1 MNPRILGI
9 IGGLALLVAL
19 LSPFMMGSSKKVEQ
33 LFNSAEDLY
42 GDADYEGAIAKYN
55 EALEESTKRG
65 VKTEVIDKDFPTL
78 ANFKI
83 AVSYSQLAEQSGDVN
98 HYDTAIAYIEKVA
111 PTATIPK
118 HQEGLTYLWGQILY
132 RTEQFELAEPKFM
145 QLIEN
150 FPNSLFVE
158 NAWYAIGQLNYKLQ
172 NYEDSRNAF
181 KSVLD
186 GFPNSDFKDDSQHL
200 IAQSFLNESNY
211 EQAYQEFDKIAT
223 EEFKNYP
230 DLQAEAM
237 YKAAYSLNQ
246 LGRDDEAISR
256 YTNFITQFPESQY
269 VTAAYFDQGAIYAR
283 QKDYDN
289 ARVNY
294 ELALQN
300 TADRVLQAEIQSAIG
315 RTYYDQG
322 DYENAIVSYTT
333 LLEEYP
339 ESDFIA
345 EAKLGIADS
354 HFRLERWSEATVAYQ
369 RVINEHEEET
379 DFIPYCSYQIG
390 EAYYKLGTA
399 QRQSAQDEESTEQAM
414 TTLELALTWYQK
426 TIDDFPQDAVA
437 PHALYGAIWALN
449 DLGRKEEL
457 ETVAR
462 EFIDKNKNDNEFDIL
477 AAEVQ
482 LRFADIKRQEFKQYV
497 EAAQEYAKLWDY
509 RPLPKFH
516 LVKLMGKFFEG
527 RSYYE
532 AAKPEGY
539 QEGDTD
545 ATFNADYLQKS
556 VAAYQDAVAMFNDE
570 AFLPGVAEERYD
582 DFSERIAQVEACV
595 MNEALSH
602 EMLGDWEQARV
613 RYASIP
619 ETSEYYERAL
629 LLVANSYVKQGDK
642 EGAIN
647 YYNGILGKLAKADNR
662 SLAEIK
668 LADLLRAEKRF
679 AEAAVQ
685 YQAVVDG
692 NPSGEYADDALYL
705 VGLCYYHASADDAT
719 LIPKSEAA
727 FQRVIADYAK
737 SPNAVEAYY
746 GLALAYRD
754 AAQKHGDTEKWPLVL
769 QIAEEAN
776 DKYAT
781 SGDELVLRT
790 LGHIELIKATAI
802 ENTSANA
809 EGGVDVDVLVASLKR
824 IVNNTGAPEDARSRS
839 QLKIGHTYYG
849 VKRYEEALA
858 EYLLFVE
865 MFPNNELA
873 PNAQYQAAVCH
884 YQIAQAAGDKGT
896 KDLALQNAVSAAQ
909 KVTTLLNRF
918 WKITLNREEGSGET
932 TLAPSAFTIPGNSV
946 VVVIDMSGTSRTKLT
961 LVLGTATAELPA
973 ASIGIN
979 QSNYPGMK
987 VVSTDNDYHADNRI
1001 SASYTEGLAKLGLED
1016 EAGAAAAF
1024 KQVTALE
1031 GQTEDEN
1038 RKTLIFQAHSR
1049 LAELNG
1055 NLGDHAAAV
1064 QEYQYIIENTEDA
1077 DLKGRSYFA
1086 MAFAQ
1091 DEQLKAYP
1099 EALMGYQNAIQL
1111 VEDNLVQAQ
1120 AYYRMGL
1127 IYQDKLKQPEKALE
1141 TFQTLIGDYSGSGDT
1156 SVASMVADAGIRRS
1170 SLYVELGRLDEAI
1183 AEAEE
1188 ALNRTK
1194 ANPNASV
1201 SEKCAAQYNFGFLYS
1216 DKARSL
1222 FSSEVGTQLQPYIDA
1237 SRTAGAAFFEVNTLA
1252 MPVEE
1257 AAKDAVKSQTV
1268 IPYVQNSLFQ
1278 AGQIYYSVGISVKLP
1293 QDLTSCLAPLTT
1305 FVDYVDKGFFPASN
1319 DLRKN
1324 TETALNYLASANF
1337 ELGRMQVGM
1346 DGEMSEK
1353 AVSYFD
1359 AAADVFRSMAARYPN
1374 ANDAAYWQYQVGE
1387 SYYASQQYERAIE
1400 EYDKVR
1406 GVNKVHKS
1414 AAESLYAISTCSQL
1428 LSEAAE
1434 KAGDE
1439 EAKQRWYDRLFA
1451 ANETL
1456 AAEYP
1461 NSVYTADALINI
1473 GNKYYNAGS
1482 EADLEQ
1488 TERIRLYQM
1497 AINYYQRAIDTP
1509 GISKDSKGTAQS
1521 YLTDTAS
1528 ALAYYEYKNATAD
1541 LDAAKITQ
1549 NAEDKKSAI
1558 ETVIAEFHKIIAEF
1572 PTTKF
1577 ADLAL
1582 VQIGEAYMVLADS
1595 DEAYYKDALDYFD
1608 RLWKKYETTPP
1619 VDTEVNKAR
1628 TYAISQIQQIQNYV
1642 KSQNIQIQDVGGGG
1656 E

>member
-42 GDADYEGAIAKYN
+42 GQADYEGAIAKYN

-322 DYENAIVSYTT
+322 DYENAITSYTT

-354 HFRLERWSEATVAYQ
+354 QYRLQRWSEATVAYE

-390 EAYYKLGTA
+390 EAYYELGTV
-399 QRQSAQDEESTEQAM
+399 QRESAQDEESTEQAM

-462 EFIDKNKNDNEFDIL
+462 EFIDKNRNDNEFDIL

-545 ATFNADYLQKS
+545 ATFNNEYLQNS
-556 VAAYQDAVAMFNDE
+556 VAAYQDAIGMFNDE

-582 DFSERIAQVEACV
+582 DFSERVAQVEACV

-602 EMLGDWEQARV
+602 EMLGDWEQARN

-647 YYNGILGKLAKADNR
+647 YYNSILAKLADADNR

-679 AEAAVQ
+679 AEAAIQ

-719 LIPKSEAA
+719 LIPQSEAA
-727 FQRVIADYAK
+727 FQRVIADYAD

-769 QIAEEAN
+769 QIADEAN
-776 DKYAT
+776 DKYA
-781 SGDELVLRT
+781 SSEEELVLRT
-790 LGHIELIKATAI
+790 LGHIELVKATAI
-802 ENTSANA
+802 ENTS
-809 EGGVDVDVLVASLKR
+809 EEVDVDVLAASLKR
-824 IVNNTGAPEDARSRS
+824 IVNNTGAPADARSRS
-839 QLKIGHTYYG
+839 QLKLGHTYYG
-849 VKRYEEALA
+849 AKRYEEALA
-858 EYLLFVE
+858 EYLLFVD
-865 MFPNNELA
+865 MFPSNELA

-896 KDLALQNAVSAAQ
+896 KDLALQNAVTAAQ
-909 KVTTLLNRF
+909 KVATL
-918 WKITLNREEGSGET
+918 
-932 TLAPSAFTIPGNSV
+932 
-946 VVVIDMSGTSRTKLT
+946 
-961 LVLGTATAELPA
+961 
-973 ASIGIN
+973 
-979 QSNYPGMK
+979 
-987 VVSTDNDYHADNRI
+987 TDDADNRI
-1001 SASYTEGLAKLGLED
+1001 SASYTEGLAKLGLDD

-1127 IYQDKLKQPEKALE
+1127 IYQDKLTQPEKALE
-1141 TFQTLIGDYSGSGDT
+1141 TFQTLISDYSGSEDAN
-1156 SVASMVADAGIRRS
+1156 VASMVADAGIRRS
-1170 SLYVELGRLDEAI
+1170 TLYVELGRLNEAI

-1188 ALNRTK
+1188 ALERTK
-1194 ANPNASV
+1194 ANPTASM
-1201 SEKCAAQYNFGFLYS
+1201 SEKCAAQYNLGFLYS
-1216 DKARSL
+1216 DQARAL
-1222 FSSEVGTQLQPYIDA
+1222 FSNEAGTDLKPYIDA
-1237 SRTAGAAFFEVNTLA
+1237 SRAAGTAFFEVNTLA

-1278 AGQIYYSVGISVKLP
+1278 AGQIYYSVGIGVKLD
-1293 QDLTSCLAPLTT
+1293 QDLRSSLAPLTT
-1305 FVDYVDKGFFPASN
+1305 FVDYVDKGLFPASA

-1359 AAADVFRSMAARYPN
+1359 DAADVFRSLVKRYPN

-1387 SYYASQQYERAIE
+1387 SYYASQQFERAIG
-1400 EYDKVR
+1400 EYEKVR
-1406 GVNKVHKS
+1406 GVNSEHKS

-1451 ANETL
+1451 ANEAL

-1482 EADLEQ
+1482 EANLEQ

-1497 AINYYQRAIDTP
+1497 AIEHYQRAIDTP
-1509 GISKDSKGTAQS
+1509 GISNDSKVTARG

-1528 ALAYYEYKNATAD
+1528 ALAYYEYDTVTAQF
-1541 LDAAKITQ
+1541 DAAKVTQ
-1549 NAEDKKSAI
+1549 NADDKKTAI
-1558 ETVIAEFHKIIAEF
+1558 EAVIAEFDKIIAAY
-1572 PTTKF
+1572 PMTKY

-1582 VQIGEAYMVLADS
+1582 VQIGEAYMVLADK
-1595 DEAYYKDALDYFD
+1595 DDAYYNNALDYFN
-1608 RLWKKYETTPP
+1608 RLWAKYETTPP
-1619 VDTEVNKAR
+1619 VDTKVNQAL
-1628 TYAISQIQQIQNYV
+1628 TYAISQIQQIQNYM
-1642 KSQNIQIQDVGGGG
+1642 KSQNIQIQDVGGG
-1656 E
+1656 

>member
-9 IGGLALLVAL
+9 IGGLALIVAL
-19 LSPFMMGSSKKVEQ
+19 LSPFMMGSSKKVEH
-33 LFNSAEDLY
+33 LYNAAEDLY
-42 GDADYEGAIAKYN
+42 AQADYEGAIAKYH

-98 HYDTAIAYIEKVA
+98 HYDTAISFIEKVA

-200 IAQSFLNESNY
+200 IAQSFLNELNY

-246 LGRDDEAISR
+246 LGRDDEAIGR
-256 YTNFITQFPESQY
+256 YTNFITQFPESQF

-300 TADRVLQAEIQSAIG
+300 TADRTLQSEIQSAIG

-354 HFRLERWSEATVAYQ
+354 HFRLDRWSEATAAYE
-369 RVINEHEEET
+369 RVINEHEEAT

-399 QRQSAQDEESTEQAM
+399 QKQSGETEQAM
-414 TTLELALTWYQK
+414 TTLELALTWYQQ
-426 TIDDFPQDAVA
+426 TIDNFPQDAVA

-462 EFIDKNKNDNEFDIL
+462 EFIDKNKSDNEFDIL

-497 EAAQEYAKLWDY
+497 EAAEEYAKLWDY

-532 AAKPEGY
+532 AAKPAGY
-539 QEGDTD
+539 EEGDAD
-545 ATFNADYLQKS
+545 ATFNTDSLQKS
-556 VAAYQDAVAMFNDE
+556 VAAYQAAVEMFNDE

-582 DFSERIAQVEACV
+582 DFPERVAQVEACV

-602 EMLGDWEQARV
+602 EMLGDWGQARE
-613 RYASIP
+613 RYAAIP

-642 EGAIN
+642 QGAID
-647 YYNGILGKLAKADNR
+647 YYNSILENLADDDNR

-692 NPSGEYADDALYL
+692 NPTGEYADDALYL
-705 VGLCYYHASADDAT
+705 VGLCYYHASAEDAT

-727 FQRVIADYAK
+727 FQRVIADYAD

-754 AAQKHGDTEKWPLVL
+754 AAQKHGDTDKWPLVL
-769 QIAEEAN
+769 QIADAADE
-776 DKYAT
+776 KYAD
-781 SGDELVLRT
+781 SDEELVLRT

-802 ENTSANA
+802 ENTS
-809 EGGVDVDVLVASLKR
+809 EEVDVDVLVASLKR
-824 IVNNTGAPEDARSRS
+824 IVNNTGAPADARSRS

-849 VKRYEEALA
+849 AKRYEEALA

-865 MFPNNELA
+865 MFPSNELA

-884 YQIAQAAGDKGT
+884 YQIAQAAGDKGS

-909 KVTTLLNRF
+909 KVATL
-918 WKITLNREEGSGET
+918 
-932 TLAPSAFTIPGNSV
+932 
-946 VVVIDMSGTSRTKLT
+946 
-961 LVLGTATAELPA
+961 
-973 ASIGIN
+973 
-979 QSNYPGMK
+979 
-987 VVSTDNDYHADNRI
+987 TDGADNRI
-1001 SASYTEGLAKLGLED
+1001 SASYTEGLAKLGLGD
-1016 EAGAAAAF
+1016 DAGAAAAF

-1031 GQTEDEN
+1031 GQTEDEA

-1055 NLGDHAAAV
+1055 TLGDHAAAV
-1064 QEYQYIIENTEDA
+1064 QEYQYIIEHTEDA

-1086 MAFAQ
+1086 MAYAQ
-1091 DEQLKAYP
+1091 DEQLKTYP

-1111 VEDNLVQAQ
+1111 VSDTVVQAQ
-1120 AYYRMGL
+1120 SYYRMGL
-1127 IYQDKLKQPEKALE
+1127 IYQDRLKQPERALE
-1141 TFQTLIGDYSGSGDT
+1141 TFQTLIGEYSGSDDA

-1170 SLYVELGRLDEAI
+1170 TLYVALGRLDAAI
-1183 AEAEE
+1183 AEATE
-1188 ALNRTK
+1188 ALERTK
-1194 ANPNASV
+1194 TNPKATV
-1201 SEKCAAQYNFGFLYS
+1201 AEKCAAQYNLGFLYS

-1222 FSSEVGTQLQPYIDA
+1222 FSTEAGTDLQPYIDA
-1237 SRTAGAAFFEVNTLA
+1237 SRTAASAFFNVNTLA
-1252 MPVEE
+1252 MPVEQ
-1257 AAKDAVKSQTV
+1257 AAKDPVKSQTV
-1268 IPYVQNSLFQ
+1268 MPYVQNSLFQ
-1278 AGQIYYSVGISVKLP
+1278 SGQIYYSVGIGVKLP
-1293 QDLTSCLAPLTT
+1293 QDLTSSLAPLKT
-1305 FVDYVDKGFFPASN
+1305 FVDYVDKGLFPKSEG
-1319 DLRKN
+1319 LTKN
-1324 TETALNYLASANF
+1324 TETSLNYLAAANF
-1337 ELGRMQVGM
+1337 ELGRMQVGI

-1359 AAADVFRSMAARYPN
+1359 AAADVFRSMVARYPN
-1374 ANDAAYWQYQVGE
+1374 AKDAAFWQYHVGE
-1387 SYYASQQYERAIE
+1387 SYYASQQFERAIE
-1400 EYDKVR
+1400 EYEKVAAVDK
-1406 GVNKVHKS
+1406 NHKS

-1439 EAKQRWYDRLFA
+1439 EAKQRWYDRLFD
-1451 ANETL
+1451 ANERL

-1482 EADLEQ
+1482 ESDLEQ
-1488 TERIRLYQM
+1488 TERIQLYQM
-1497 AINYYQRAIDTP
+1497 AIERYESAIATP
-1509 GISKDSKGTAQS
+1509 GISNDSKRTAQS
-1521 YLTDTAS
+1521 YLDDTAN
-1528 ALAYYEYKNATAD
+1528 ALAYYEYDVAATH
-1541 LDAAKITQ
+1541 LTEAKLARGEGQ
-1549 NAEDKKSAI
+1549 KEAI
-1558 ETVIAEFHKIIAEF
+1558 LAVVAEFQKIIDAY
-1572 PTTKF
+1572 PTTKY
-1577 ADLAL
+1577 ADLGYG
-1582 VQIGEAYMVLADS
+1582 QIGDAYMVLANTEETYYN
-1595 DEAYYKDALDYFD
+1595 EALHYFNL
-1608 RLWKKYETTPP
+1608 LWAKYETEPP
-1619 VDTEVNKAR
+1619 VDTKVQGAL
-1628 TYAISQIQQIQNYV
+1628 TYAISQIQMIQTYM
-1642 KSQNIQIQDVGGGG
+1642 KSQNIPLRDITGGG

>member
-42 GDADYEGAIAKYN
+42 GQADYEGAIAKYN

-354 HFRLERWSEATVAYQ
+354 HFRLERWSEATVAYE

-497 EAAQEYAKLWDY
+497 EAAQEYAKLWEY

-647 YYNGILGKLAKADNR
+647 YYNGILAKLADADNR

-727 FQRVIADYAK
+727 FQRVIADYAE

-781 SGDELVLRT
+781 SKDELVLRT

-909 KVTTLLNRF
+909 KVTTL
-918 WKITLNREEGSGET
+918 
-932 TLAPSAFTIPGNSV
+932 
-946 VVVIDMSGTSRTKLT
+946 
-961 LVLGTATAELPA
+961 
-973 ASIGIN
+973 
-979 QSNYPGMK
+979 
-987 VVSTDNDYHADNRI
+987 TDDADNRI

-1111 VEDNLVQAQ
+1111 VEDKLVQAQ

-1406 GVNKVHKS
+1406 GVNKAHKS

-1488 TERIRLYQM
+1488 TERIQLYQM
-1497 AINYYQRAIDTP
+1497 AIDHYQRAIDTP

-1528 ALAYYEYKNATAD
+1528 ALAYYEYDTATAQ

-1558 ETVIAEFHKIIAEF
+1558 ETVIAEFDKIIAAY
-1572 PTTKF
+1572 PMTKY

-1595 DEAYYKDALDYFD
+1595 DDAYYNNALDYFN
-1608 RLWKKYETTPP
+1608 RLWAKYETTPP
-1619 VDTEVNKAR
+1619 VDTKVNQAL
-1628 TYAISQIQQIQNYV
+1628 TYAISQIQQIQNYM

>member
-42 GDADYEGAIAKYN
+42 GQADYEGAIAKYN

-322 DYENAIVSYTT
+322 DYENAITSYTT

-354 HFRLERWSEATVAYQ
+354 HFRLQRWNEATVAYQ

-379 DFIPYCSYQIG
+379 DFIPYSSYQIG
-390 EAYYKLGTA
+390 EAYYKLGTV
-399 QRQSAQDEESTEQAM
+399 QRESAQDEESTQQAM

-462 EFIDKNKNDNEFDIL
+462 EFIDKNRNDNEFDIL

-497 EAAQEYAKLWDY
+497 EAAEEYAKLWDY

-545 ATFNADYLQKS
+545 ATFNNEYLQNS
-556 VAAYQDAVAMFNDE
+556 VAAYQDAIGMFNDE

-582 DFSERIAQVEACV
+582 DFSERVAQVEACV

-602 EMLGDWEQARV
+602 EMLGDWEQARD

-642 EGAIN
+642 EGAID
-647 YYNGILGKLAKADNR
+647 YYNSILAKLADADNR

-692 NPSGEYADDALYL
+692 NPAGEYADDALYL

-719 LIPKSEAA
+719 LIPNSEAA
-727 FQRVIADYAK
+727 FQRVIADYAD

-769 QIAEEAN
+769 QIADEAN
-776 DKYAT
+776 DKYA
-781 SGDELVLRT
+781 SSEKELVLRT
-790 LGHIELIKATAI
+790 LGHIELVKATAI
-802 ENTSANA
+802 ENTS
-809 EGGVDVDVLVASLKR
+809 EDVDIDVLAASLKR
-824 IVNNTGAPEDARSRS
+824 IVNNTGAPADARSRS
-839 QLKIGHTYYG
+839 QLKLGHTYYG
-849 VKRYEEALA
+849 AKRYEEALA

-865 MFPNNELA
+865 MFPSNELA

-909 KVTTLLNRF
+909 KVATL
-918 WKITLNREEGSGET
+918 
-932 TLAPSAFTIPGNSV
+932 
-946 VVVIDMSGTSRTKLT
+946 
-961 LVLGTATAELPA
+961 
-973 ASIGIN
+973 
-979 QSNYPGMK
+979 
-987 VVSTDNDYHADNRI
+987 TDDADNRI
-1001 SASYTEGLAKLGLED
+1001 SASYTEGLAKLGLDD

-1127 IYQDKLKQPEKALE
+1127 IYQDKLRQPEKALE
-1141 TFQTLIGDYSGSGDT
+1141 TFQTLISDYSGSDDAN
-1156 SVASMVADAGIRRS
+1156 VASMVADAGIRRS
-1170 SLYVELGRLDEAI
+1170 SLYVELGRLNEAI

-1188 ALNRTK
+1188 ALERTK
-1194 ANPNASV
+1194 ANPTASM
-1201 SEKCAAQYNFGFLYS
+1201 SEKCAAQYNLGFLYS
-1216 DKARSL
+1216 DQARSL
-1222 FSSEVGTQLQPYIDA
+1222 FSNEAGTELKPYIDA
-1237 SRTAGAAFFEVNTLA
+1237 SRAAGTAFFEVNTLA

-1278 AGQIYYSVGISVKLP
+1278 AGQIYYSVGIGVKLD
-1293 QDLTSCLAPLTT
+1293 QDLRSCLAPLTT
-1305 FVDYVDKGFFPASN
+1305 FVDYVDKGLFPASA

-1359 AAADVFRSMAARYPN
+1359 DAADVFRALAKRYPN

-1387 SYYASQQYERAIE
+1387 SYYASQQFERAIG
-1400 EYDKVR
+1400 EYEKVR
-1406 GVNKVHKS
+1406 GVNSEHKS

-1451 ANETL
+1451 ANEAL

-1497 AINYYQRAIDTP
+1497 AIEHYQRAIDTP
-1509 GISKDSKGTAQS
+1509 GISNDSKVTARG

-1528 ALAYYEYKNATAD
+1528 ALAYYEYDTVTAQF
-1541 LDAAKITQ
+1541 DAAKVTQ
-1549 NAEDKKSAI
+1549 NADDKKTAI
-1558 ETVIAEFHKIIAEF
+1558 EAVIAEFDKIIAAY
-1572 PTTKF
+1572 PMTKY

-1582 VQIGEAYMVLADS
+1582 VQIGEAYMVLADK
-1595 DEAYYKDALDYFD
+1595 DDAYYNNALDYFN
-1608 RLWKKYETTPP
+1608 RLWAKYETTPP
-1619 VDTEVNKAR
+1619 VDTKVAQALD
-1628 TYAISQIQQIQNYV
+1628 YAIRQIQGIQNYM
-1642 KSQNIQIQDVGGGG
+1642 KSQNIQIQDVGGG
-1656 E
+1656 